1 MMKNWAT
8 LPLRLGLGV
17 VFMAHGAQKA
27 FGMFDGP
34 GISGFSKMLSGLGLT
49 PTEPLAYIVAYIE
62 LLGGLCLIL
71 GLFTRVAASLIFT
84 VMAVALLKVHLTR
97 GFFLMNGGYEYVLVI
112 LAACLSLVISGPG
125 AFGITKKI

>member
-1 MMKNWAT
+1 MKNWAT

-34 GISGFSKMLSGLGLT
+34 GIAGFSKMLSGLGLA
-49 PTEPLAYIVAYIE
+49 PAEPLAYLVAYIE

-71 GLFTRVAASLIFT
+71 GIFTRVAASLIFA
-84 VMAVALLKVHLTR
+84 VMAVALLKVHLTK
-97 GFFLMNGGYEYVLVI
+97 GFFLMNGGYEYAFVI
-112 LAACLSLVISGPG
+112 LTACLSLMISGPG
-125 AFGITKKI
+125 ALSVTKKI